1 MRFEYAGR
9 TVKEALEATD
19 EDWPDRTSAEV
30 ACDAFMPVE
39 DAIVIRD
46 QAENGGK
53 VIFGADERNILVVLS
68 R

>member
-9 TVKEALEATD
+9 AVKEALEATD

-30 ACDAFMPVE
+30 TCAALMTVE
-39 DAIVIRD
+39 DAIIIRD

-68 R
+68 C